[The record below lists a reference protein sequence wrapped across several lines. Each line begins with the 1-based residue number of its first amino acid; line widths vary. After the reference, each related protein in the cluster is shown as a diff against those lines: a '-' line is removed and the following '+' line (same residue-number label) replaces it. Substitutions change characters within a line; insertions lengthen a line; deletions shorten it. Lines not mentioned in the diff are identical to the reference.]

1 MSDSGHKAGG
11 AGDGDEGESGK
22 APMFD
27 HGPVERF
34 IEQFMFTSRWLMA
47 PFYVGLVVSLAI
59 LMVKFVQE
67 LIHLVPHTL
76 ELKDTEIILSM
87 LTLVD
92 LSLAGN
98 LLLMVIFSGYENFV
112 SKIDVAKHKDRP
124 EWMGKVDFSGLK
136 LKLIASIVAISGIHL
151 LKSFMNIGQVDKND
165 LMWLVIVHMTFV
177 ISGVLLALMDRIT
190 GDTKRKKKAKAAAEE
205 AE

>member
-1 MSDSGHKAGG
+1 MSDSGHKGAGG
-11 AGDGDEGESGK
+11 AGDDEENRK

-47 PFYVGLVVSLAI
+47 PFYVGLVVSLGI

-67 LIHLVPHTL
+67 LIHLIPHTL
-76 ELKDTEIILSM
+76 ELKDTEIILSL

-190 GDTKRKKKAKAAAEE
+190 GDSKKKKAKAAA
-205 AE
+205 AEDAD